1 MTKKRSMPPEIVD
14 YFKKK
19 GGKDVEK
26 SDDNR
31 RKEAVTKARERLE
44 AKGKDKREDKEDK

>member
-1 MTKKRSMPPEIVD
+1 MAKKRSMPPEIVD

-26 SDDNR
+26 SDDN
-31 RKEAVTKARERLE
+31 LIFYLNFS
-44 AKGKDKREDKEDK
+44 

>member
-31 RKEAVTKARERLE
+31 RKDAVTKARERLE
-44 AKGKDKREDKEDK
+44 ARGKDKKEDKKDK

>member
-19 GGKDVEK
+19 GGKGVEK

-44 AKGKDKREDKEDK
+44 AKGKDKKENKEDK